1 MMETISVAI
10 KCGVYNVNKIFHFAP
25 CMFTQRK
32 TKCPL
37 LQDIFV
43 SKVQNLLGANIF
55 LIIFETQEVVG
66 GGEHTKKPDA
76 FFK

>member
-1 MMETISVAI
+1 METISVSI
-10 KCGVYNVNKIFHFAP
+10 KCGVYNVNKMFHFAP

-43 SKVQNLLGANIF
+43 SNVQNLLGANIF
-55 LIIFETQEVVG
+55 LIIFETQEARG
-66 GGEHTKKPDA
+66 WGRHTQKSEA
-76 FFK
+76 FFT